1 MLATG
6 FVLTS
11 RSHELLGKW
20 RAQLP
25 EADVALADEPLRRE
39 LRQPGPRVWVCDL
52 ADERSQWICGADT
65 VRIVVGQPQSGP
77 FEQQRIGNRSG
88 FCVSYAESE
97 AQLGPVLM
105 AASQLAAALAE
116 NHVLRERSSRPPFM
130 TPEAP
135 LSGRESEPEDC
146 LLVETALPHL
156 GNRAALFAELTRFAR
171 IHIGTL
177 RAGFFVREGLRF
189 TCAGQP
195 DLTPC
200 PAGGHLAHWIEENG
214 AVINLDDPRRSADI
228 DPGAEA
234 EIRRMMATWR
244 GRLLVPLLV
253 EGGLF
258 GWVVY
263 GVCVDGTPHGPTSV
277 RRALAI
283 NRSFVALLAEMRR
296 IENLR
301 SASERWSDLADSAA
315 NVRLID
321 ASSPLDK
328 LPVDV
333 QAAVGEAM
341 HRREVCVVEPTWRS
355 PLRVVAGPVLG
366 GPRVWVQWMDC
377 SELVRRAL
385 ESEHDK
391 RIGLLA
397 EIGLLLQHEVG
408 NALVVPSAVKQMLDT
423 GRPPPP
429 DLVALMGREIE
440 RLNTLKAMFARLEDV
455 NARRFVQFDTA
466 VVAQALKTRLKLRV
480 AAPDPTPI
488 ITGDPAAIIEAL
500 VLLVEACA
508 QPRTADGDTKTTV
521 EIARRG
527 SGKSELAV
535 IYIRHIVS
543 HPLGIEGENSERHA
557 NLGVFVARE
566 VITRHGGTLRAAQG
580 LTDSE
585 LQISLGQAD
594 VPSTPPGE
602 ADSRPALFV
611 PQ

>member
-1 MLATG
+1 MLLTG
-6 FVLTS
+6 YVLTS
-11 RSHELLGKW
+11 RSQDLLEKW

-25 EADVALADEPLRRE
+25 DADMALADETLRRE

-52 ADERSQWICGADT
+52 ADERSRWICGDDT
-65 VRIVVGQPQSGP
+65 VRIVVGQPHSEP
-77 FEQQRIGNRSG
+77 FEQHRIGTRGG

-97 AQLGPVLM
+97 TQLRPVLM
-105 AASQLAAALAE
+105 AAGQLAAALAE
-116 NHVLRERSSRPPFM
+116 NQVLRERSSRPPFVK
-130 TPEAP
+130 PEAP
-135 LSGRESEPEDC
+135 LSGREAEPEDC
-146 LLVETALPHL
+146 LLVENALPHL

-177 RAGFFVREGLRF
+177 RAGFFVREGPRF
-189 TCAGQP
+189 ACAGQP
-195 DLTPC
+195 DMAPC
-200 PAGGHLAHWIEENG
+200 PAGGHLAHWIEEHG
-214 AVINLDDPRRSADI
+214 AVINLDEPRRPADI

-234 EIRRMMATWR
+234 EIRRMMAAWR

-263 GVCVDGTPHGPTSV
+263 GVCVDGSPHGPASV

-296 IENLR
+296 LEDLR
-301 SASERWSDLADSAA
+301 AAAERWSDLAGSAA

-333 QAAVGEAM
+333 RAAVGEAL

-355 PLRVVAGPVLG
+355 PLRVVAGPVPG
-366 GPRVWVQWMDC
+366 GLRVWVHWMDC
-377 SELVRRAL
+377 TELVRRAL
-385 ESEHDK
+385 ESEHTG
-391 RIGLLA
+391 RIGLLG
-397 EIGLLLQHEVG
+397 EVGLLLQHEVG
-408 NALVVPSAVKQMLDT
+408 NALVVPSAIKQMLDT
-423 GRPPPP
+423 GCPPPP
-429 DLVALMGREIE
+429 DLVALMGHEIE
-440 RLNTLKAMFARLEDV
+440 RLNTLKAMFARLEAV
-455 NARRFVQFDTA
+455 KARRFVQFDTS
-466 VVAQALKTRLKLRV
+466 VVAEALRNRLKLRV
-480 AAPDPTPI
+480 AAPDPTPM
-488 ITGDPAAIIEAL
+488 ITGDPSAIVEAL
-500 VLLVEACA
+500 VLLIEACA
-508 QPRTADGDTKTTV
+508 HPRTADGDTKTTV

-535 IYIRHIVS
+535 IFIRHIVS
-543 HPLGIEGENSERHA
+543 HPLGIEGEKAGMHA

-594 VPSTPPGE
+594 VPATPPGE
-602 ADSRPALFV
+602 VESRPALFV
-611 PQ
+611 PP